1 MKKSASLFASLA
13 LVCFMV
19 VLLAHQCR
27 APEMASA
34 SSDNNLDRPG
44 LLPRKVDN
52 QLGSN
57 SFSSKNMG
65 KRLRNL
71 SSTAFS
77 FFANTNPDNP
87 DLNINQMNFSDAL
100 EHVGPPA
107 QDNESVKAYNHG
119 AHSKLTIHI
128 VDEKG
133 NPVKG
138 AKISAVHYKNWI
150 CLNNEQLITDDCG
163 LVFLENKQADRYTIG
178 TVKEGYY
185 GSFGDICFFSGY
197 CKCVENGMWLPW
209 NPQVGWVLK
218 TIGSPVRLKD
228 YDIKRSYNATNSLP
242 LEIDLPFDFLLGDF
256 LPPWGIGLNTNAFF
270 RFSGKKTQNE
280 IHVIE
285 QLFFPSG
292 GGVSIAAKDGFCD
305 YKYPKRIDKDVFS
318 SYFSHEYRR
327 TIHGDLVQRIDT
339 DPTSKQ
345 YIALKVSALS
355 CDKTPR
361 VFFGILYNVPRAD
374 MTEDSSG
381 VAFFSM
387 RYFLNPEPND
397 RRIESPE
404 QLRL

>member
-1 MKKSASLFASLA
+1 MKKRASLFASLA
-13 LVCFMV
+13 LVFFMV
-19 VLLAHQCR
+19 VLLVHQCR

-34 SSDNNLDRPG
+34 SSDNNLDRSG
-44 LLPRKVDN
+44 LLPRNVDN
-52 QLGSN
+52 RLGSN
-57 SFSSKNMG
+57 SFSSTNMG
-65 KRLRNL
+65 KRLSNL
-71 SSTAFS
+71 SSTALS
-77 FFANTNPDNP
+77 FFVNTNPDNP

-100 EHVGPPA
+100 EHVGPPT

-128 VDEKG
+128 VDEEGK
-133 NPVKG
+133 PVTG

-150 CLNNEQLITDDCG
+150 CLKSEQLTTDDNG
-163 LVFLENKQADRYTIG
+163 FVVLENKQADRYTIG

-197 CKCVENGMWLPW
+197 CKCVGNGMWLPW
-209 NPQVGWVLK
+209 NPQVEWVLK
-218 TIGSPVRLKD
+218 TMGAPVRLKD

-270 RFSGKKTQNE
+270 RFSGAKKQNE

-285 QLFFPSG
+285 RLSFSSG

-305 YKYPKRIDKDVFS
+305 YKYPKRLDKGIFS
-318 SYFSHEYRR
+318 SHFSHEYRR
-327 TIHGDLVQRIDT
+327 TTHGDSVQRIDT
-339 DPTSKQ
+339 DPTSKK
-345 YIALKVSALS
+345 YIALKVPVSS
-355 CDKTPR
+355 CNETHGD
-361 VFFGILYNVPRAD
+361 FFGILYNVPRAD
-374 MTEDSSG
+374 LTEDSSG

-397 RRIESPE
+397 RRIESPD

>member
-1 MKKSASLFASLA
+1 MI
-13 LVCFMV
+13 
-19 VLLAHQCR
+19 VLLAHQCHS
-27 APEMASA
+27 PEKSLA
-34 SSDNNLDRPG
+34 SSDNYLDQSG
-44 LLPRKVDN
+44 SLPQKVDN
-52 QLGSN
+52 RLS
-57 SFSSKNMG
+57 STSPFSDNAG

-71 SSTAFS
+71 SSTVFS

-128 VDEKG
+128 VDEEG

-138 AKISAVHYKNWI
+138 VKISAVHYKNWI
-150 CLNNEQLITDDCG
+150 CLNNEQLITDDSG
-163 LVFLENKQADRYTIG
+163 LVVLENKQADRYTIG
-178 TVKEGYY
+178 MVKEGYY

-209 NPQVGWVLK
+209 NPQVEWGLK
-218 TIGSPVRLKD
+218 SIGPSVRLKE
-228 YDIKRSYNATNSLP
+228 YDMKQSYNAANSLP
-242 LEIDLPFDFLLGDF
+242 LEIDLPFDFLSGDF
-256 LPPWGIGLNTNAFF
+256 LPPWGIGLNTNAFI
-270 RFSGKKTQNE
+270 RFSGEKTQNE

-285 QLFFPSG
+285 QLSFPSG

-318 SYFSHEYRR
+318 SHFSHEYRR
-327 TIHGDLVQRIDT
+327 TTHGDTVQRIDT

-345 YIALKVSALS
+345 YIALKVSSSS
-355 CDKTPR
+355 CNKPHGD
-361 VFFGILYNVPRAD
+361 FFGILYNVPRAD
-374 MTEDSSG
+374 LTEDGSG

-387 RYFLNPEPND
+387 RYFLNPEPDD
-397 RRIESPE
+397 RRVESPE